1 MGHTG
6 GVVDALQHFGGFFN
20 QPKGNHMKKVLAILI
35 SGFVTA
41 SVFAASPTPA
51 PAPSATAA
59 ATDAAKPATVTKK
72 HKASKE
78 SKKKISPA
86 AKTSASAVVK

>member
-1 MGHTG
+1 MGYTD

-20 QPKGNHMKKVLAILI
+20 QPKGNHMKKVFAALI
-35 SGFVTA
+35 SGFVAA

-51 PAPSATAA
+51 PSPSTTAT
-59 ATDAAKPATVTKK
+59 ATDAAKASAVTKK

-86 AKTSASAVVK
+86 AKTPASAVVK

>member
-1 MGHTG
+1 MCLRG
-6 GVVDALQHFGGFFN
+6 GVVDALQHVGGFFN
-20 QPKGNHMKKVLAILI
+20 QHKGHHMKKVLATLI
-35 SGFVTA
+35 TGFIAV

-59 ATDAAKPATVTKK
+59 TTEATKPAAVTKK

-86 AKTSASAVVK
+86 AQAPASAVVK